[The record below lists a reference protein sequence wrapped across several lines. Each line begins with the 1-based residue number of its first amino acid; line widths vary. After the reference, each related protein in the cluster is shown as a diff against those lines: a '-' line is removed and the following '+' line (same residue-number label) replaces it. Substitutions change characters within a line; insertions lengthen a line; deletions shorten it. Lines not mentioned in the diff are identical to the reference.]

1 MKIKKQ
7 KVSPRQKMINLM
19 YVLLMAM
26 LALNVSSDV
35 LNGFT
40 LVDESLSK
48 SADNTVKQNDMLY
61 DAFELYYEQ
70 NPEKV
75 QEWYDRAM
83 EVKELSTSLY
93 DYANELKER
102 IAKKADGEKGDYRNL
117 KNREDL
123 EASTYV
129 MLAPGTGEG
138 DKLYNAITEYREKI
152 LSMVDNPAQKEIIM
166 ETLST
171 DVPQRDQSLLKNW
184 QEYHFENMP
193 AIAAI
198 TLLTKIQNDVRYLEG
213 EVLHTLSKNIDLG
226 DVRVNQIQALVIP
239 TSKNIVRGGNFSAQI
254 ILAAVDSTQRPQ
266 IYIDDKLLE
275 SENGE
280 YNVLCN
286 KTGDYTLNGYML
298 INDGAGSQS
307 RYDFSQ
313 NYTVVDPTAT
323 VSASMMNV
331 LYAGF
336 SNPVSISVP
345 GVAANRISANI
356 SQGSAS
362 IKSDGNG
369 GYIVVPTKVGEELK
383 IGVTARNDS
392 GKSQSMGEYT
402 FRVRQLPDPTP
413 FIEYKD
419 KDGNTQRYRG
429 GRGLSKQALM
439 SSNGIV
445 AAIDDGLLN
454 IGFKVLS
461 FETVFF
467 DNMGNAKPMTSEGTD
482 FSPRQ
487 KDMMRDLGRGKRFY
501 ISHVKAVGPDNVE
514 RLLPSQS
521 MGEYTFRVRQL
532 PDPTPFIE
540 YKDKDGNTQRY
551 RGGRGLSKQALMSSN
566 GIVAAIDDG
575 LLNIGFK
582 VLSFETVFFD
592 NMGNAKPMTSEG
604 TDFSP
609 RQKDMM
615 RDLGRGKRFYI
626 SHVKAVGPD
635 NVERLLPTTL
645 EVIIN

>member
-1 MKIKKQ
+1 
-7 KVSPRQKMINLM
+7 M

-48 SADNTVKQNDMLY
+48 SASNTIKQNDVLY
-61 DAFELYYEQ
+61 DAFNTSLEQ

-75 QEWYDRAM
+75 REWYERAQ
-83 EVKELSTSLY
+83 EVKRLSNELY
-93 DYANELKER
+93 DYANELKTR
-102 IAKKADGEKGDYRNL
+102 IAKKADGEKGDYTNL

-123 EASTYV
+123 EAATYV
-129 MLAPGTGEG
+129 MLAPGIGEG
-138 DKLYNAITEYREKI
+138 EALYNAITEYRTKI
-152 LSMVDNPAQKEIIM
+152 LEMVNDPALQEMILAS
-166 ETLST
+166 LST
-171 DVPQRDQSLLKNW
+171 EVPNRDISLLKNW

-198 TLLTKIQNDVRYLEG
+198 TLLTKIQNDVRYVEG
-213 EVLHTLSKNIDLG
+213 EILHALSNNIDMG
-226 DVRVNQIQALVIP
+226 DVRVNQIRALVIP
-239 TSKNIVRGGNFSAQI
+239 TSKNIVRGGNFQAQI

-266 IYIDDKLLE
+266 IFVNDKQLL
-275 SENGE
+275 SEHGE
-280 YNVLCN
+280 YNVQCN
-286 KTGDYTLNGYML
+286 KTGDYTLDGYML
-298 INDGAGSQS
+298 VNDGSGSQT
-307 RYDFSQ
+307 RYNFSQ

-345 GVAANRISANI
+345 GVPANKISATI
-356 SQGSAS
+356 ASGSGS

-369 GYIVVPTKVGEELK
+369 GYIVVPTKVGEEIK
-383 IGVTARNDS
+383 IGVTARNDAGS
-392 GKSQSMGEYT
+392 NQSMGEYT

-429 GRGLSKQALM
+429 GRGLSKQDLM

-461 FETVFF
+461 FETVFY
-467 DNMGNAKPMTSEGTD
+467 DNMGNAKPMNSDGTN
-482 FSPRQ
+482 FSSRQ
-487 KDMMRDLGRGKRFY
+487 KDMMR
-501 ISHVKAVGPDNVE
+501 N
-514 RLLPSQS
+514 
-521 MGEYTFRVRQL
+521 
-532 PDPTPFIE
+532 
-540 YKDKDGNTQRY
+540 
-551 RGGRGLSKQALMSSN
+551 LS
-566 GIVAAIDDG
+566 
-575 LLNIGFK
+575 
-582 VLSFETVFFD
+582 
-592 NMGNAKPMTSEG
+592 
-604 TDFSP
+604 
-609 RQKDMM
+609 
-615 RDLGRGKRFYI
+615 RGKRFYI

>member
-40 LVDESLSK
+40 LVDESLSN
-48 SADNTVKQNDMLY
+48 SSTNAGKQNDVLY
-61 DAFELYYEQ
+61 DAFRNYMEQ

-75 QEWYDRAM
+75 REWYERA
-83 EVKELSTSLY
+83 ENVKAMSDTIYNLAER
-93 DYANELKER
+93 LKVR
-102 IAKKADGEKGDYRNL
+102 IAKKADGADGDFRNL

-129 MLAPGTGEG
+129 MLAPGSGEG
-138 DKLYNAITEYREKI
+138 QLLYDAITEYRTNM
-152 LSMVDNPAQKEIIM
+152 LSMISDTVQKSII
-166 ETLST
+166 ETSLST
-171 DVPQRDQSLLKNW
+171 NVPRRDISLLKNW

-198 TLLTKIQNDVRYLEG
+198 TLLTKIQNDVRYVEG
-213 EVLHTLSKNIDLG
+213 EVLHTLVKNIDLG
-226 DVRVNQIQALVIP
+226 DVRVNQIRALVIP
-239 TSKNIVRGGNFSAQI
+239 TSKNVVRGSEFTAQI

-266 IYIDDKLLE
+266 IFINDKLFD
-275 SENGE
+275 STNGE
-280 YNVLCN
+280 YKSQCN
-286 KTGDYTLNGYML
+286 STGNYTLNGYML
-298 INDGAGSQS
+298 VNDGTGSQT

-313 NYTVVDPTAT
+313 NYTVVEPTAT
-323 VSASMMNV
+323 VSASLMNV

-345 GVAANRISANI
+345 GVPANNI
-356 SQGSAS
+356 SAS
-362 IKSDGNG
+362 ISSGSGTITGDGKG
-369 GYIVVPTKVGEELK
+369 GYVVVPTKVGEELK
-383 IGVTARNDS
+383 IGVTARNEE
-392 GKSQSMGEYT
+392 GKQQSMGEYS

-429 GRGLSKQALM
+429 GTPFSKQSLM
-439 SSNGIV
+439 STNGIV

-461 FETVFF
+461 FETVFY
-467 DNMGNAKPMTSEGTD
+467 DNMGNAVPLKSQGTS
-482 FSPRQ
+482 FSQQQ
-487 KDMMRDLGRGKRFY
+487 KDMFRNLGRGKRFY
-501 ISHVKAVGPDNVE
+501 ISHV
-514 RLLPSQS
+514 R
-521 MGEYTFRVRQL
+521 
-532 PDPTPFIE
+532 
-540 YKDKDGNTQRY
+540 
-551 RGGRGLSKQALMSSN
+551 
-566 GIVAAIDDG
+566 AI
-575 LLNIGFK
+575 
-582 VLSFETVFFD
+582 
-592 NMGNAKPMTSEG
+592 
-604 TDFSP
+604 
-609 RQKDMM
+609 
-615 RDLGRGKRFYI
+615 
-626 SHVKAVGPD
+626 GPD

>member
-35 LNGFT
+35 LHGFT

-48 SADNTVKQNDMLY
+48 SASNTNRQNDMLY
-61 DAFELYYEQ
+61 DAFGKSLEQ

-75 QEWYDRAM
+75 REWYERAI
-83 EVKELSTSLY
+83 EVRRLSDELY
-93 DYANELKER
+93 DYADELKVR
-102 IAKKADGEKGDYRNL
+102 IAKKTDGEEGDYTSL

-123 EASTYV
+123 EAATYV
-129 MLAPGTGEG
+129 MLTSGEG
-138 DKLYNAITEYREKI
+138 QALYDAITEYRTRLLE
-152 LSMVDNPAQKEIIM
+152 MVTEPSQQEIIL
-166 ETLST
+166 TSLST
-171 DVPQRDQSLLKNW
+171 DVPNRDISLLKNW

-198 TLLTKIQNDVRYLEG
+198 TLLTKIQNDVRYVEG
-213 EVLHTLSKNIDLG
+213 EVLHTLSKNIDMG

-266 IYIDDKLLE
+266 IYIGDQLLE

-280 YNVLCN
+280 YSVQCN
-286 KTGDYTLNGYML
+286 KTGDFTLNGHML
-298 INDGAGSQS
+298 VNDGAGTQT

-313 NYTVVDPTAT
+313 AYTVVDPTAT

-331 LYAGF
+331 LYAGY

-345 GVAANRISANI
+345 GVPGSKISASI
-356 SQGSAS
+356 SKGSGS
-362 IKSDGNG
+362 IKSDGKG
-369 GYIVVPTKVGEELK
+369 GYIVVPTKVGEEVS
-383 IGVTARNDS
+383 IGVTARNDG
-392 GKSQSMGEYT
+392 GKNQSMGEYT

-439 SSNGIV
+439 SSTGIV

-454 IGFKVLS
+454 IGFRVLS

-482 FSPRQ
+482 FSARQ
-487 KDMMRDLGRGKRFY
+487 KDM
-501 ISHVKAVGPDNVE
+501 I
-514 RLLPSQS
+514 
-521 MGEYTFRVRQL
+521 
-532 PDPTPFIE
+532 
-540 YKDKDGNTQRY
+540 
-551 RGGRGLSKQALMSSN
+551 
-566 GIVAAIDDG
+566 
-575 LLNIGFK
+575 
-582 VLSFETVFFD
+582 
-592 NMGNAKPMTSEG
+592 
-604 TDFSP
+604 
-609 RQKDMM
+609 

>member
-40 LVDESLSK
+40 LVDESLSE
-48 SADNTVKQNDMLY
+48 STENTVKQNNMLY
-61 DAFELYYEQ
+61 SAFELYYEQ

-75 QEWYDRAM
+75 REWYERAM
-83 EVKELSTSLY
+83 EVKKITASIYE
-93 DYANELKER
+93 YADELKDR
-102 IAKKADGEKGDYRNL
+102 IAKKADGADGDYRNL
-117 KNREDL
+117 VNREDL
-123 EASTYV
+123 EAATYV

-138 DKLYNAITEYREKI
+138 EKLYNTISEYREKI
-152 LSMVDNPAQKEIIM
+152 LSMVDNPGQKEII
-166 ETLST
+166 EKTLST
-171 DVPQRDQSLLKNW
+171 DVPQRDQTLHKNW
-184 QEYHFENMP
+184 QEYHFESMP

-198 TLLTKIQNDVRYLEG
+198 TLLTKIQNDVRYIEG
-213 EVLHTLSKNIDLG
+213 EILHTLSKNIDLG

-266 IYIDDKLLE
+266 IYIGDKMLE

-280 YNVLCN
+280 YSIQCN

-298 INDGAGSQS
+298 VNDGSGSQS
-307 RYDFSQ
+307 RYDFKQ

-331 LYAGF
+331 LYAGY

-345 GVAANRISANI
+345 GVPANKISANI
-356 SQGSAS
+356 SKGSGS
-362 IKSDGNG
+362 IKSDGKG
-369 GYIVVPTKVGEELK
+369 GYTVVPTKVGEEIL
-383 IGVTARNDS
+383 IGVTALNEA
-392 GKSQSMGEYT
+392 GKNQSMGEYT

-429 GRGLSKQALM
+429 GKGLSKQALM

-461 FETVFF
+461 FETVFY
-467 DNMGNAKPMTSEGTD
+467 DNMGNAKPMVSDGTN
-482 FSPRQ
+482 FSSRQ
-487 KDMMRDLGRGKRFY
+487 KEMMRDLSRGKRFY
-501 ISHVKAVGPDNVE
+501 ISHVKAVGPD
-514 RLLPSQS
+514 
-521 MGEYTFRVRQL
+521 G
-532 PDPTPFIE
+532 
-540 YKDKDGNTQRY
+540 
-551 RGGRGLSKQALMSSN
+551 
-566 GIVAAIDDG
+566 
-575 LLNIGFK
+575 
-582 VLSFETVFFD
+582 
-592 NMGNAKPMTSEG
+592 
-604 TDFSP
+604 
-609 RQKDMM
+609 
-615 RDLGRGKRFYI
+615 
-626 SHVKAVGPD
+626 
-635 NVERLLPTTL
+635 VERLLPTSL
-645 EVIIN
+645 EVIIQ